1 MPGYFV
7 NADYYAT
14 AAGKV
19 FHDCCGTG
27 SPSHFDFPR
36 SWSDIPV
43 LQTKFPCSDPVEGYT
58 MSCAFNRSAGDAD
71 ADAETTDLIISR
83 LQAWA
88 SNGTRRPFFVA
99 AGLQGTRLPWAYPGE
114 VLARFPAGAARLA
127 VAKQQAA
134 PAGRA
139 GRLEWFRPVGIDYMS
154 GINVSHGRPMP
165 LAQQRRQ
172 RLAFLATVTHI
183 DDQVGR
189 LLDTLVALGVDK

>member
-58 MSCAFNRSAGDAD
+58 MSCAFNRSAGDA
-71 ADAETTDLIISR
+71 
-83 LQAWA
+83 W
-88 SNGTRRPFFVA
+88 
-99 AGLQGTRLPWAYPGE
+99 
-114 VLARFPAGAARLA
+114 PAGAVA
-127 VAKQQAA
+127 VMRGAGAAAWRALEPRRAA
-134 PAGRA
+134 PG
-139 GRLEWFRPVGIDYMS
+139 
-154 GINVSHGRPMP
+154 
-165 LAQQRRQ
+165 
-172 RLAFLATVTHI
+172 
-183 DDQVGR
+183 
-189 LLDTLVALGVDK
+189 